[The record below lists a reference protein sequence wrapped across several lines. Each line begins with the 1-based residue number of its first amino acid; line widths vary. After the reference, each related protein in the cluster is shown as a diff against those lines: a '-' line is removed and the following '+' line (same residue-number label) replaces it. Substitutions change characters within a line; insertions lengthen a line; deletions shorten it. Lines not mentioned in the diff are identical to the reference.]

1 MYPVLQLYYLIFQIA
16 CKKRRMKKKDEE
28 KATVMD
34 LQLEEKRNEEL
45 KTKMEALIQKK
56 EGLLRF
62 VKSMKNIGLT

>member
-1 MYPVLQLYYLIFQIA
+1 MIFQIA
-16 CKKRRMKKKDEE
+16 CKKHRIKKKDEDN
-28 KATVMD
+28 ATVMD

-45 KTKMEALIQKK
+45 KAKMKALTQEK

>member
-1 MYPVLQLYYLIFQIA
+1 MIFQIA
-16 CKKRRMKKKDEE
+16 CKKHRIKKKDEE